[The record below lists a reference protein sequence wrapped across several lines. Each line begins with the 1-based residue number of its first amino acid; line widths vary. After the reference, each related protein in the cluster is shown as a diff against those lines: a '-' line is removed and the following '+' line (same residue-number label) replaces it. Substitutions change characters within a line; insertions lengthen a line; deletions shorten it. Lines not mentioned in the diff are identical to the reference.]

1 MERQNAPGREAE
13 GAVCLHSRADTDANT
28 IAAIRIQ
35 RLTRF
40 GIPYRRANLIAGL
53 CFGEVRHAG

>member
-1 MERQNAPGREAE
+1 MEKRNAPGRKAE
-13 GAVCLHSRADTDANT
+13 GAVCLHSRADADANT

-40 GIPYRRANLIAGL
+40 GIPYRRAGLIAGFA
-53 CFGEVRHAG
+53 FGEVFR